1 MNRIPAGLCLLVISG
16 CAWLPW
22 HSLPPP
28 NPPLTVLVGAVTLE
42 APVTSPS
49 DLATFEESPPPE
61 VAPQLLKQLID
72 EVEVTAQRLL
82 TEELARKPGFLVVPF
97 PEARRLQSN
106 HAAAGEP
113 LDADGWRALAEEAHA
128 DVVVTGRLVDYGVV
142 RWQYWVPGLLV
153 SMLTETLIVG
163 AATGF
168 NPVAMAGTAASELLT
183 DVPVWWGGAYIA
195 GWALRPVR
203 LKAEAREVRKC
214 AEKSWKEEAIVVL
227 IPGWT
232 LKKYESDERRLKE
245 VQLTVNLTQ
254 AVTDIADEAGK
265 ELRLAPC
272 TLPNT
277 DEEKVRS
284 AVTQKK

>member
-1 MNRIPAGLCLLVISG
+1 MNRILASLCLLVISG

-28 NPPLTVLVGAVTLE
+28 NPPFMVLVGAVTLE

-49 DLATFEESPPPE
+49 DLATFEETPPPE
-61 VAPQLLKQLID
+61 IAPQLLKQLID

-82 TEELARKPGFLVVPF
+82 TEELARQPRFLVVPF

-106 HAAAGEP
+106 HAAAREP
-113 LDADGWRALAEEAHA
+113 LDAEGWRALGEEAHA

-168 NPVAMAGTAASELLT
+168 NPAAMAATAASELLT

-203 LKAEAREVRKC
+203 LKAEAWEVRNC
-214 AEKSWKEEAIVVL
+214 IEKSWKEEAVVVL

-232 LKKYESDERRLKE
+232 LKKREADERRRKE
-245 VQLTVNLTQ
+245 VQLMVNLTQ
-254 AVTDIADEAGK
+254 AVTEIADQARK

-272 TLPNT
+272 AQPEPDRREGT
-277 DEEKVRS
+277 S
-284 AVTQKK
+284 S